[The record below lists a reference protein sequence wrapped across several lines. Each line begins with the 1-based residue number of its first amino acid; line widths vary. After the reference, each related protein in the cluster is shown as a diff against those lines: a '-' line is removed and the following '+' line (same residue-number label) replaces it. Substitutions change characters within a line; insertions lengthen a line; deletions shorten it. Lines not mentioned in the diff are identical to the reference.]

1 MAAALAPLGSLSD
14 LDTQAPQLSPLS
26 PATSLDR
33 DQNDLRP
40 GWFSD
45 HRKRCMRILI
55 VGAGAIGGYFGGR
68 LLEAG
73 QDVTFLVRPKRAAE
87 LATSGLTIRSRLGD
101 VQIPRPSTI
110 LAGDLYEPFDLVI
123 LSTKAYDLENAITS
137 FAPAVGPSTAV
148 LPLLNGMRHL
158 DLLDQRFGPAHVLGG
173 ECFIGVTLNQNR
185 EIVHLN
191 EFHELAYGERDG
203 SRSGR
208 VEAIAAAM
216 AKARFNARLST
227 TIVQEMWEKW
237 VFIASAAITCLMRA
251 SVGDIQAA
259 GGASLAA
266 ELIEE
271 CAGIAAAEGY
281 TPRTEAVTRS
291 RATLTAA
298 GSPLTSSMFR
308 DMEQR
313 LPIEADHIV
322 GDLLR
327 RGEKHGITT
336 PILRLLYVHL
346 KSYERRRERETET
359 ARSVRLEGHG
369 ELVQK

>member
-1 MAAALAPLGSLSD
+1 MRKPRSSRRPRPSL
-14 LDTQAPQLSPLS
+14 LQPRWLT
-26 PATSLDR
+26 TK
-33 DQNDLRP
+33 NDLRL

-110 LAGDLYEPFDLVI
+110 LAGDLHDPLDLVI

-259 GGASLAA
+259 GGADLAS
-266 ELIEE
+266 ELFEE
-271 CAGIAAAEGY
+271 CAAIAAAEGY
-281 TPRTEAVTRS
+281 TPRSDAMERN
-291 RATLTAA
+291 RKTLTAA
-298 GSPLTSSMFR
+298 GSALTSSMFR

-327 RGEKHGITT
+327 RGLRHGIAT
-336 PILRLLYVHL
+336 PVMRVLHLHL
-346 KSYERRRERETET
+346 KAYEERRAREAQTVNDAKT
-359 ARSVRLEGHG
+359 KVDGKSVPSAVR
-369 ELVQK
+369 

>member
-1 MAAALAPLGSLSD
+1 
-14 LDTQAPQLSPLS
+14 
-26 PATSLDR
+26 
-33 DQNDLRP
+33 
-40 GWFSD
+40 
-45 HRKRCMRILI
+45 MRILI

-68 LLEAG
+68 LVEAG
-73 QDVTFLVRPKRAAE
+73 QNVTFLVRPKRAAE
-87 LATSGLTIRSRLGD
+87 LAGSGLTIRSRLGD
-101 VQIPRPSTI
+101 VHISRPATI
-110 LAGDLYEPFDLVI
+110 LAGDLHEPFDLVI
-123 LSTKAYDLENAITS
+123 LSTKAYDLENAINS
-137 FAPAVGPSTAV
+137 FAPAVGPSTSI

-173 ECFIGVTLNQNR
+173 QCFIGVTLNQNR

-208 VEAIAAAM
+208 VEAIATAM
-216 AKARFNARLST
+216 SEARFDARLSSS
-227 TIVQEMWEKW
+227 IVQEMWEKW

-259 GGASLAA
+259 GGADLAA

-271 CAGIAAAEGY
+271 CAAIAAAEGY
-281 TPRTEAVTRS
+281 TPRSEAMERTRK
-291 RATLTAA
+291 TLTAA

-313 LPIEADHIV
+313 LPIEADQIV

-327 RGEKHGITT
+327 RGLKHGVAT
-336 PILRLLYVHL
+336 PVLRVLHVHL
-346 KSYERRRERETET
+346 KAYEERRVREAQTIRDAGTREEGKPIPN
-359 ARSVRLEGHG
+359 AVR
-369 ELVQK
+369 

>member
-1 MAAALAPLGSLSD
+1 
-14 LDTQAPQLSPLS
+14 
-26 PATSLDR
+26 
-33 DQNDLRP
+33 
-40 GWFSD
+40 
-45 HRKRCMRILI
+45 MRILI

-68 LLEAG
+68 LAEAG

-87 LATSGLTIRSRLGD
+87 LASSGLVIRSHFGD
-101 VQIPRPSTI
+101 RHIPRPAI
-110 LAGDLYEPFDLVI
+110 VLAEDLREPFDLVI
-123 LSTKAYDLENAITS
+123 LSTKAYDFEAAIAS
-137 FAPAVGPSTAV
+137 FSPAVGPSTSV

-158 DLLDQRFGPAHVLGG
+158 DVLKQRFGEARILGG
-173 ECFIGVTLNQNR
+173 QCFIGVTLNQNR

-191 EFHELAYGERDG
+191 EFHELSFGELNG
-203 SRSGR
+203 TRSAR

-216 AKARFNARLST
+216 SKARFNARLST
-227 TIVQEMWEKW
+227 MIVQEMWEKW

-271 CAGIAAAEGY
+271 CAAIAAAEGY
-281 TPRTEAVTRS
+281 TPGTDAVARS

-346 KSYERRRERETET
+346 KSYERRRERETE
-359 ARSVRLEGHG
+359 AHG
-369 ELVQK
+369 AFV

>member
-1 MAAALAPLGSLSD
+1 
-14 LDTQAPQLSPLS
+14 
-26 PATSLDR
+26 
-33 DQNDLRP
+33 
-40 GWFSD
+40 
-45 HRKRCMRILI
+45 MRILI

-68 LLEAG
+68 LAEAG

-87 LATSGLTIRSRLGD
+87 LASSGLVIRSHF
-101 VQIPRPSTI
+101 
-110 LAGDLYEPFDLVI
+110 GDLHIARPAIVLAEDLREPFDLVI
-123 LSTKAYDLENAITS
+123 LSTKAYDFEAAIAS
-137 FAPAVGPSTAV
+137 FSPAVGPSTSV

-158 DLLDQRFGPAHVLGG
+158 DVLKQRFGEARILGG
-173 ECFIGVTLNQNR
+173 QCFIGVTLNQNR

-191 EFHELAYGERDG
+191 EFHELSFGELNG
-203 SRSGR
+203 TRSAR

-216 AKARFNARLST
+216 SKARFNARLST
-227 TIVQEMWEKW
+227 MIVQEMWEKW

-271 CAGIAAAEGY
+271 CAAIAAAGGY
-281 TPRTEAVTRS
+281 TPGTEAVARS

-346 KSYERRRERETET
+346 KSYYEGRRERETE
-359 ARSVRLEGHG
+359 AHG
-369 ELVQK
+369 AFV